1 VVGAGFGG
9 LGTAIRL
16 RQAGFQNL
24 TLFERCADLGAA
36 CLVPSPDHRCSG
48 ESGEPVAPVG
58 RPPTSP
64 RALLAAAGMRR
75 QLRACAERFG
85 LLPRIRLGTEVRAA
99 TFDEAGGCWQL
110 GLEDHDMHRADVL
123 VVATGGA
130 TWPCIPPVPGRST
143 GRRVAVVGTGMH
155 AAWFVPYLVPD
166 VTGLWVFSDGPP
178 HPIDAPAHRRQSPA
192 RAANRSMSG
201 LLRRDSQQDASP
213 AAGPSSLRSPDPSE
227 APQALPSPE
236 GQPHIMLSPDRRPPL
251 DRRRIQVVADRL
263 AEFRPDGLV
272 AADGT
277 VWDADVVLFTT
288 GFTAVEFLAPLAAAG
303 GGAAAVPRLV
313 RRDGP
318 GAYLG
323 VSVAHLPNLYL
334 LYGPHPRRVRLDRIR
349 GGEPGPPP
357 RVVRPAASRR

>member
-16 RQAGFQNL
+16 RQAGFHDL

-36 CLVPSPDHRCSG
+36 CLMPSPDHRCVDGSG
-48 ESGEPVAPVG
+48 EAAAPVG
-58 RPPTSP
+58 RHPTSP

-99 TFDEAGGCWQL
+99 TFDETGGCWQL
-110 GLEDHDMHRADVL
+110 GLEDHGMHRADVL
-123 VVATGGA
+123 VVATGVA
-130 TWPCIPPVPGRST
+130 TWPCIPAVPGRST
-143 GRRVAVVGTGMH
+143 GRRVAVVGTGVH

-166 VTGLWVFSDGPP
+166 VTGLWVFTDGPP
-178 HPIDAPAHRRQSPA
+178 HPVEAVHPRQSPA
-192 RAANRSMSG
+192 RAANRPMSG
-201 LLRRDSQQDASP
+201 LLRRDSPQGVSP

-227 APQALPSPE
+227 APQARLHPMGEPR
-236 GQPHIMLSPDRRPPL
+236 IMLSPDRHPPL

-288 GFTAVEFLAPLAAAG
+288 GFTAVEFLAPLAAAAG
-303 GGAAAVPRLV
+303 PGAVPRLV

-334 LYGPHPRRVRLDRIR
+334 LYGPHPRRVRLDRAR
-349 GGEPGPPP
+349 AGDPSPPH
-357 RVVRPAASRR
+357 RIVRPAATRR